1 LTLINFFDIIDP
13 PCKPGNRSLVFMDQ
27 GEESP
32 SAIQGLK
39 TMETIAGNSRPQW
52 CESCEQRRLC
62 LKGQES

>member
-39 TMETIAGNSRPQW
+39 TMETIAGNSRPQ
-52 CESCEQRRLC
+52 
-62 LKGQES
+62 